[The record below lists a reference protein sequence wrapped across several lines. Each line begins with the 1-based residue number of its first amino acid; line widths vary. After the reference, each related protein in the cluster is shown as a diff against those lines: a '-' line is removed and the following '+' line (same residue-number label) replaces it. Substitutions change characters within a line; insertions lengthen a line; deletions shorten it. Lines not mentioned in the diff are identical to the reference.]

1 MEINKKSRT
10 ELKAYFVKNA
20 LPTAG
25 NFSDLIDAALNQK
38 DDGLA
43 KSADQPVQIAASTA
57 GDKPAIHL
65 YESFATDTRPA
76 WVLSL
81 QVDGKKGLGIGDGD
95 GKNRLFIDGA
105 TGNVGING
113 ALTVTGATTITG
125 LMSGA
130 PNDYA
135 KAQPT
140 LSGGGT
146 VTWGGCGQKLKWT
159 SRFLVMG
166 AESGS
171 TFSDGHM
178 SISASAANLSV
189 VQDWDGAARA
199 SDATGVVLNYYE
211 ALYAVHTPGGSNL
224 AVTLRIVRHNSS
236 FKAPSNWILV
246 AVANNDDNT
255 VKLGTGEILAA
266 KSTISKGALVPTGTI
281 VMWSGAAATVPD
293 GWALCDG
300 NNNTPDLR
308 DRFIVGAGNA
318 TYPVGAKGGEATHT
332 LTVNEMPS
340 HKHDAFAS
348 IGKDD
353 SNFSGGGTPDGQ
365 NIPFGRGDTPNYTTQ
380 STQNTGG
387 GAPHENRPPYYAL
400 LFIMKL

>member
-25 NFSDLIDAALNQK
+25 NFSDLIDAAMNQK
-38 DDGLA
+38 DDGLV
-43 KSADQPVQIAASTA
+43 KSADQPLAIAASTA
-57 GDKPAIHL
+57 GDKPAIHF

-81 QVDGKKGLGIGDGD
+81 QADGKKGFGVGDGD
-95 GKNRLFIDGA
+95 GKNHLFIDGA
-105 TGNVGING
+105 TGDVGVKG
-113 ALTVTGATTITG
+113 ALTVMGATTITG

-140 LSGGGT
+140 MSGGGT
-146 VTWGGCGQKLKWT
+146 VTWGGSGKKLKWT
-159 SRFLVMG
+159 NRFIVLG

-171 TFSDGHM
+171 TFSEGYMDIGP
-178 SISASAANLSV
+178 SSASLSV

-199 SDATGVVLNYYE
+199 SDANGVVLNGWE
-211 ALYAVHTPGGSNL
+211 ALYAVHTPGGNHL
-224 AVTLRIVRHNSS
+224 AVTLRVVLYHQK

-246 AVANNDDNT
+246 AVVNQDTNT
-255 VKLGTGEILAA
+255 VKLGTGQILAA
-266 KSTISKGALVPTGTI
+266 NSTISKGALVPTGTI
-281 VMWSGAAATVPD
+281 IMWSGAAATVPD

-300 NNNTPDLR
+300 NNGTPDLR

-318 TYPVGAKGGEATHT
+318 TYPVGAKGGEAAHT
-332 LTVNEMPS
+332 LTVAEMPS
-340 HKHDAFAS
+340 HFHTALGG
-348 IGKDD
+348 GKDD
-353 SNFSGGGTPDGQ
+353 LNFGGGNTYNGERIPWTRSDGQ
-365 NIPFGRGDTPNYTTQ
+365 IANDEQTRA
-380 STQNTGG
+380 TGG
-387 GAPHENRPPYYAL
+387 SKAHENRPPYCAL
-400 LFIMKL
+400 FYIMKL

>member
-38 DDGLA
+38 DDGLV
-43 KSADQPVQIAASTA
+43 KSADQPVQIAASTD

-65 YESFATDTRPA
+65 YESFATDTKPA
-76 WVLSL
+76 WVLGL
-81 QVDGKKGLGIGDGD
+81 QVDGKKGLGVGDGD

-171 TFSDGHM
+171 TFSEGHM
-178 SISASAANLSV
+178 NIGPSAANLSV
-189 VQDWDGAARA
+189 VQDWDGAERA
-199 SDATGVVLNYYE
+199 SDATGVVLNYHE
-211 ALYAVHTPGGSNL
+211 ALYAVHTPGGDRA
-224 AVTLRIVRHNSS
+224 AVTLRIVRHSSS

-308 DRFIVGAGNA
+308 DRFIVGAGSA
-318 TYPVGAKGGEATHT
+318 TYPVGAKGGEATHI
-332 LTVNEMPS
+332 LTINEMPS
-340 HKHDAFAS
+340 HKHDALA
-348 IGKDD
+348 GTGEDD
-353 SNFSGGGTPDGQ
+353 RNFTGGQTAAGQ
-365 NIPFGRGDTPNYTTQ
+365 NIPFGRGDTPNAVTQ

-387 GAPHENRPPYYAL
+387 GAAHENRPPYYAL
-400 LFIMKL
+400 FYIMKL

>member
-20 LPTAG
+20 LPTEG

-38 DDGLA
+38 DDGLV

-65 YESFATDTRPA
+65 YESFATDTKPA
-76 WVLSL
+76 WVLGL
-81 QVDGKKGLGIGDGD
+81 QVGDKKGLGIGDGD
-95 GKNRLFIDGA
+95 GRNRLFIDG
-105 TGNVGING
+105 TSGNVGING

-125 LMSGA
+125 PMSGA

-171 TFSDGHM
+171 TFSEGHM
-178 SISASAANLSV
+178 NIGPSAANLSV

-211 ALYAVHTPGGSNL
+211 ALYAVHTPGGDRT
-224 AVTLRIVRHNSS
+224 AVTLRIVKHNSS

-318 TYPVGAKGGEATHT
+318 AYPVGAKGGEATHV
-332 LTVNEMPS
+332 LTIDEMPS
-340 HKHDAFAS
+340 HYHTALAGM
-348 IGKDD
+348 GKDD
-353 SNFSGGGTPDGQ
+353 QNFGGNTASSGER
-365 NIPFGRGDTPNYTTQ
+365 IPFAMSDTPNAYEEKTRA
-380 STQNTGG
+380 TGG
-387 GAPHENRPPYYAL
+387 SKAHENRPPYYAL
-400 LFIMKL
+400 FYIMKL